1 MSDVS
6 NAVAARAEEEAYGVS
21 GDAISDAL
29 VALSSGNV
37 SADVFSTLD
46 PTDPES
52 ADLTWVALSDSEP
65 VKQNLNK
72 PIDVTGIVILRVELL
87 NEQTGE
93 LESQPRCVFISADGK
108 AYHVTSPVVFRDIRT
123 LIALKGKPSADRP
136 VAVRFEQGGSGTRQF
151 VTLKP
156 ARNTGK

>member
-1 MSDVS
+1 MTDVS
-6 NAVAARAEEEAYGVS
+6 SAVAVRSEEEDYAVT

-29 VALSSGNV
+29 MALSSGNV

-46 PTDPES
+46 PSDPES

-72 PIDVTGIVILRVELL
+72 AIEVSAIVILRVELL

-93 LESQPRCVFISADGK
+93 VESQPRCVFIDTAGK
-108 AYHVTSPVVFRDIRT
+108 AYHVTSAVVFRDIRT
-123 LIALKGKPSADRP
+123 LIALKGKPTPATP
-136 VAVRFEQGGSGTRQF
+136 VSVRFEEGGSGSRKF

-156 ARNTGK
+156 ARKSGK

>member
-1 MSDVS
+1 MSDIS
-6 NAVAARAEEEAYGVS
+6 NAVAVRSEEESYMVT

-46 PTDPES
+46 AADPAS
-52 ADLTWVALSDSEP
+52 ADITWRALSDSEP
-65 VKQNLNK
+65 VKQNIGKN
-72 PIDVTGIVILRVELL
+72 IDVEGIVILRVELL

-93 LESQPRCVFISADGK
+93 VESQPRCVFVDTKGK
-108 AYHVTSPVVFRDIRT
+108 AYHVTSAVVFRDIRT
-123 LIALKGKPSADRP
+123 LIALKGKPTKSNP
-136 VAVRFEQGGSGTRQF
+136 VTVRFETGGSGTRQF

-156 ARNTGK
+156 GK

>member
-1 MSDVS
+1 MSDIS
-6 NAVAARAEEEAYGVS
+6 NAVAVRTEEEGYAVT

-46 PTDPES
+46 PTNPES
-52 ADLTWVALSDSEP
+52 ADVTWVALSDSEP

-72 PIDVTGIVILRVELL
+72 TIEVTAIVILRVELT

-93 LESQPRCVFISADGK
+93 IEAQPRCVFIATDGK
-108 AYHVTSPVVFRDIRT
+108 AYHVTSPVVFRDVRT
-123 LIALKGKPSADRP
+123 MIALKGKPSEANP
-136 VAVRFEQGGSGTRQF
+136 VAVRFEEGGSGTRKF

-156 ARNTGK
+156 ARKSGK